1 MTIYMRLNFQMVS
14 SFHSKGERRILNKTK
29 TLGIE
34 SEEVKFGQK
43 LLVSPQKLECKRV
56 LAIINSFQNVIR
68 NTDSNFFDSN
78 FHNSYTIND
87 SRHLINIIKVITKP
101 TERWWNNQNASSKY
115 VEYYYNINMHISR
128 YYYNV
133 YFVKVKVE

>member
-29 TLGIE
+29 ILGIE

-43 LLVSPQKLECKRV
+43 LLVSPQKLECIRV
-56 LAIINSFQNVIR
+56 LAIIYSFQNVIR
-68 NTDSNFFDSN
+68 NTNSNFFDSN

-101 TERWWNNQNASSKY
+101 TKRWWNNQNASSKY